1 MPQAVHT
8 HGCRKPEMSTV
19 SGIALEI
26 RQVMRAV
33 SREVPLAI
41 AHPPD
46 EFFPAHLPVA
56 LIDAVYGSV
65 PEGEEP
71 PAPVAERYCRHFGLA
86 RARENRWQLPPIHDQ
101 ETLRDLI
108 EHYDD
113 LGVGA
118 MAARV
123 FRVRGHFP
131 GTGIARA
138 EYVLRLAI
146 DLRRVGVDVLQDLR
160 TWRRRKMDLA
170 LRTLTGADEHIVR
183 TLLNYAGD
191 DDFVWGDASVR
202 RFVAFAIGRET
213 VSAPRAASLVR
224 QAAYELIVSPRYLDH
239 QIWRYSDRLPE

>member
-1 MPQAVHT
+1 MP
-8 HGCRKPEMSTV
+8 
-19 SGIALEI
+19 GIALEI

-33 SREVPLAI
+33 SREVPLATTQ
-41 AHPPD
+41 PPD
-46 EFFPAHLPVA
+46 EFFPAHLSVA
-56 LIDAVYGSV
+56 LIDAVYGSR

-71 PAPVAERYCRHFGLA
+71 PAPVSERYCRHFGLVRA
-86 RARENRWQLPPIHDQ
+86 RADRWQLPPVRAQ

-108 EHYDD
+108 GHYDG

-123 FRVRGHFP
+123 FRVRGHLA

-146 DLRRVGVDVLQDLR
+146 ELRRVGVDVLQDLR
-160 TWRRRKMDLA
+160 TWRRREMDFA
-170 LRTLTGADEHIVR
+170 RRILTGADEQIVR

-191 DDFVWGDASVR
+191 DDFVWGDVSVR
-202 RFVAFAIGRET
+202 RFVAFAIGEET
-213 VSAPRAASLVR
+213 ISPRRAANLVR